1 VQAIGAYLISM
12 LTAIEVGLSIIAAG
26 ALSIGL
32 FAVASWAWSRAEQSG
47 KSPTNTALVR

>member
-1 VQAIGAYLISM
+1 
-12 LTAIEVGLSIIAAG
+12 LSIIAAG

-47 KSPTNTALVR
+47 KSSPTNTALVR